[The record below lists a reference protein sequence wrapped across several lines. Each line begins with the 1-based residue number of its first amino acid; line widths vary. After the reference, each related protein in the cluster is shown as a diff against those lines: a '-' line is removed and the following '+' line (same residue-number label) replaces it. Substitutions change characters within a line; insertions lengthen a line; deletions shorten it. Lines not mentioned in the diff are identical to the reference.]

1 MVDLKTE
8 VVSLKKVQQKKD
20 DLQKVQE
27 KREKKNKKMA
37 EKMAEKNILA
47 DGDSVNLEKKKKKRK
62 TDEDASSPKPK
73 KVKSEEGPQEGKEN
87 SKGKENKKKEKL
99 KKKIVDKKAG
109 IEGDKEGVP
118 AEKLTKKEERT
129 KQKQL
134 KAERKIKKVS
144 SEDVFD
150 IGLKAK
156 KVWEEVRREDC
167 PDEKKAT
174 LLAELHGLVKGNVQK
189 IIFAHDTVRVIEC
202 LMALGSPEI
211 REDMFQEVKDDI
223 LKMSQS
229 KYANFFVQKLL
240 RYGTKEQKAYI
251 FKKFDG
257 NVAKLMK
264 HKTAGFVVE
273 LAYNDY
279 ANAKQKNGMLQEFM
293 GPEYRLFKEPELR
306 TVSEIVAKHPDKK
319 DELVKQMAVNVDV
332 LVQKGTF
339 NHSLVHAVLYN
350 YLTVAPPAK
359 RSECIESLREAL
371 IHMIHSRDGA
381 MAGLMAVW
389 HGTAKDRKAIIKSFK
404 THVTK
409 IAMEEYGHLILLGI
423 FDAVDDTKLVG
434 KAILSEICENIEE
447 IATNKYGVRVLKY
460 LMAGRNSAYTF
471 PDALKLLQQGDGNE
485 HTKKDTEI
493 RRSELVSV
501 ASSAVLSW
509 VSTNLTT
516 GIYDPPTTITFTAFI
531 NNAAPSQH
539 LTSLFSV
546 LAEEAAKPFLQ
557 GDELPN
563 VVENSGSHMLLKKVI
578 QKDKERAAKGVDT
591 LSETLLRTIDA
602 DGVEAWLNC
611 NRGAFLFVMML
622 ETEIEE
628 VVKLVKEK
636 VNEHGGLLRKQKTKG
651 AEVLRKKMNL

>member
-1 MVDLKTE
+1 MVDINSEAASKKIQ
-8 VVSLKKVQQKKD
+8 LKK
-20 DLQKVQE
+20 
-27 KREKKNKKMA
+27 EKKKMKKA
-37 EKMAEKNILA
+37 SKDNIVEKNVLS
-47 DGDSVNLEKKKKKRK
+47 DGGSVNSEKKKKKRK
-62 TDEDASSPKPK
+62 SDVDAESPKHK
-73 KVKSEEGPQEGKEN
+73 KVKSVEKSSDSEGKEN
-87 SKGKENKKKEKL
+87 EKTTMSKEKVNKKKEKL
-99 KKKIVDKKAG
+99 KKKIIDKKKLAKDNNK
-109 IEGDKEGVP
+109 EDKEP

-134 KAERKIKKVS
+134 KAERKAKKITT
-144 SEDVFD
+144 EGVFD
-150 IGLKAK
+150 IALKAK

-167 PDEKKAT
+167 PDDKKAT
-174 LLAELHGLVKGNVQK
+174 LLKELHGLVKGNVEK

-211 REDMFQEVKDDI
+211 RDDMFQEVKDDI

-240 RYGTKEQKAYI
+240 KYGTKEQKAHI

-279 ANAKQKNGMLQEFM
+279 ANAAQKNSMLQEFM

-306 TVSEIVAKHPDKK
+306 TVSEIIAKHPEKK
-319 DELVKQMAVNVDV
+319 DELVKQLAVNVDV
-332 LVQKGTF
+332 LVQKGTY
-339 NHSLVHAVLYN
+339 NHSLVHSVIYN
-350 YLTVAPPAK
+350 YLSVAPPAK
-359 RSECIESLREAL
+359 RTECIETLRDAL

-381 MAGLMAVW
+381 MAGLLSVW

-423 FDAVDDTKLVG
+423 FDSVDDTKLVG

-447 IATNKYGVRVLKY
+447 IATNKYGIRVLKY
-460 LMAGRNSAYTF
+460 LMAGRNPTYTF
-471 PDALKLLQQGDGNE
+471 PDAVKLLQQGDGNE
-485 HTKKDTEI
+485 HSKKDTEI
-493 RRSELVSV
+493 RHSELVSV
-501 ASSAVLSW
+501 ASSSVLSW
-509 VSTNLTT
+509 VSANFTT

-539 LTSLFSV
+539 LSSLYSL
-546 LAEEAAKPFLQ
+546 LAEEAAKPFIQ
-557 GDELPN
+557 GDN
-563 VVENSGSHMLLKKVI
+563 QANIVENSGSHMLLKKVI
-578 QKDKERAAKGVDT
+578 QKDKDRAGRGEDT
-591 LSETLLRTIDA
+591 FSGILLSTVDA
-602 DGVEAWLNC
+602 DGVEAWLSC
-611 NRGAFLFVMML
+611 NRGAFLFVTML

-628 VVKLVKEK
+628 VVRLVKEK
-636 VNEHGGLLRKQKTKG
+636 VNEQSGLLKKQKTKG
-651 AEVLRKKMNL
+651 AEVLRKKLNL

>member
-1 MVDLKTE
+1 MVDINSE
-8 VVSLKKVQQKKD
+8 VASEKVQLKK
-20 DLQKVQE
+20 
-27 KREKKNKKMA
+27 EKKKMKKVD
-37 EKMAEKNILA
+37 KGNIVEKNVLA
-47 DGDSVNLEKKKKKRK
+47 DGGSLNSEKKKKKRK
-62 TDEDASSPKPK
+62 SDVDAESPKPK
-73 KVKSEEGPQEGKEN
+73 KVKSVEQSSDTE
-87 SKGKENKKKEKL
+87 GKENKKKEKL
-99 KKKIVDKKAG
+99 KKKIVDKKKQAKDPKK
-109 IEGDKEGVP
+109 EDKEP

-134 KAERKIKKVS
+134 KAERKAKKITT
-144 SEDVFD
+144 EGVFD
-150 IGLKAK
+150 IALKAK

-174 LLAELHGLVKGNVQK
+174 LLKELHGLVKGNVEK

-211 REDMFQEVKDDI
+211 RDDMFQEVKDDI

-240 RYGTKEQKAYI
+240 KYGTKEQKALI

-279 ANAKQKNGMLQEFM
+279 ANAAQKNSMLQEFL
-293 GPEYRLFKEPELR
+293 GPEYRLFKEPECR
-306 TVSEIVAKHPDKK
+306 TVLEIIGKHPEKK
-319 DELVKQMAVNVDV
+319 DELVKQLAVNVDV
-332 LVQKGTF
+332 LVQKGTY
-339 NHSLVHAVLYN
+339 NHSLVHSVIYN
-350 YLTVAPPAK
+350 YLSVAPPAK
-359 RSECIESLREAL
+359 RAECIETLRDAL

-381 MAGLMAVW
+381 MAGLLAVW

-423 FDAVDDTKLVG
+423 FDSVDDTKLVG
-434 KAILSEICENIEE
+434 KAILSEIGENIEE

-460 LMAGRNSAYTF
+460 LMAGRNPVYTF

-485 HTKKDTEI
+485 HSKKDTAI
-493 RRSELVSV
+493 RHSELVST
-501 ASSAVLSW
+501 ASSSVLSW
-509 VSTNLTT
+509 VSANLTA

-539 LTSLFSV
+539 RSSLYSL
-546 LAEEAAKPFLQ
+546 LAEEASKPFMQ
-557 GDELPN
+557 GDEQPN
-563 VVENSGSHMLLKKVI
+563 IVENSASHMLLKKVI
-578 QKDKERAAKGVDT
+578 QKDKERAGRGEDT
-591 LSETLLRTIDA
+591 FSGILSCTVDA
-602 DGVEAWLNC
+602 DGVESWLSC
-611 NRGAFLFVMML
+611 NRGAFLLVAML

-628 VVKLVKEK
+628 VVRVVKK
-636 VNEHGGLLRKQKTKG
+636 RLPFRVRFSKKQKTKG
-651 AEVLRKKMNL
+651 AEVLRKKLNL